1 MQEAGGL
8 HQFMNWEKPILT
20 DSGGYQ
26 VFFTFFEQKNDRRR
40 REIQVA
46 H

>member
-1 MQEAGGL
+1 MQQAGGL
-8 HQFMNWEKPILT
+8 HRIYELNQPNLT

-26 VFFTFFEQKNDRRR
+26 VFTFFEQKNDRRR

-46 H
+46 Y